1 MRETNKV
8 ERFMKKCKIV
18 ERLRE
23 CEISRI
29 AADLRA
35 AGVIDAGDM
44 LSISTG
50 HPRRDADRLYGIL
63 DRDKSIIKFRALA
76 KALHNDKTV
85 ENHVQLAATIFEELL
100 EESPILGCNISVADF
115 LQ

>member
-8 ERFMKKCKIV
+8 ERFMKKCNIV

-29 AADLRA
+29 AADLRY

-44 LSISTG
+44 LSIITG
-50 HPRRDADRLYGIL
+50 HPRTDADRLYGIL